1 MDRIIELKKNAEMF
15 YTEIALSDVA
25 DVYTGKQL
33 NKSDMSNDGLYAV
46 MNGGIEPSGYT
57 NNYNEE
63 ENTITI
69 SQGGASAGYVNWNSE
84 KIWIGAH
91 CYAIHPIKNK
101 INNRYLYFV
110 LKEKQEV
117 LMQSKQGAGIPGL
130 NRSIIQKLYIPLPHI
145 KVQEEIVEILDSFT
159 NLIDTLNEELSL
171 RQKQFEYYREK
182 LLTFDDTSLLKS
194 IKEIGTL
201 YRGNGLQKKDFV
213 EEGVGC
219 IHYGQIY
226 TKLGFS
232 LSNPLTYVTEETAKP
247 LTKVRKGDLV
257 IACTS
262 ENVEDVCKS
271 VVWEGEEEIVTGG
284 HACVFRHNEN
294 PRYIGY
300 FFQTYQFFM
309 QKKQHVY
316 GAKVIDIKTEKLGEI
331 LIPIPS
337 LSIQQSIV
345 EKLDAFES
353 LISSLKEE
361 IALRQKQYEYYR
373 EKLLTFD

>member
-1 MDRIIELKKNAEMF
+1 MF

-130 NRSIIQKLYIPLPHI
+130 NRSIIQKLYIPLPHTN
-145 KVQEEIVEILDSFT
+145 VQKRIVEILDSFT
-159 NLIDTLNEELSL
+159 NLIDALNEELSL

-182 LLTFDDTSLLKS
+182 LLTFDDNTNMQKICNFATIQSGKN
-194 IKEIGTL
+194 KERTDNGQFPLFGSTGLISRTNISVYEGDYILIARVGANAGFTYRVNGKFDVSDNTL
-201 YRGNGLQKKDFV
+201 
-213 EEGVGC
+213 
-219 IHYGQIY
+219 
-226 TKLGFS
+226 
-232 LSNPLTYVTEETAKP
+232 
-247 LTKVRKGDLV
+247 
-257 IACTS
+257 
-262 ENVEDVCKS
+262 
-271 VVWEGEEEIVTGG
+271 IVTIIKNNTINIDYLYHCLIEQNLNKYAKGG
-284 HACVFRHNEN
+284 GQPLV
-294 PRYIGY
+294 
-300 FFQTYQFFM
+300 TS
-309 QKKQHVY
+309 
-316 GAKVIDIKTEKLGEI
+316 GELKNI
-331 LIPIPS
+331 SIPIPP
-337 LSIQQSIV
+337 LAIQQSIV
-345 EKLDAFES
+345 EKLDAFEF

-373 EKLLTFD
+373 EKLLTFN

>member
-1 MDRIIELKKNAEMF
+1 MNRIIELKKNAEMF

-130 NRSIIQKLYIPLPHI
+130 NRSIIQKLYIPLPHTN
-145 KVQEEIVEILDSFT
+145 VQKRIVEILDSFT
-159 NLIDTLNEELSL
+159 NLIDALNEELSL

-182 LLTFDDTSLLKS
+182 LLTFDDNTNMQKICNFATIQSGKN
-194 IKEIGTL
+194 KERTDNGQFPLFGSTGLISRTNISVYEGDYILIARVGANAGFTYRVNGKFDVSDNTL
-201 YRGNGLQKKDFV
+201 
-213 EEGVGC
+213 
-219 IHYGQIY
+219 
-226 TKLGFS
+226 
-232 LSNPLTYVTEETAKP
+232 
-247 LTKVRKGDLV
+247 
-257 IACTS
+257 
-262 ENVEDVCKS
+262 
-271 VVWEGEEEIVTGG
+271 IVTIIKNNTINIDYLYHCLIEQNLNKYAKGG
-284 HACVFRHNEN
+284 GQPLV
-294 PRYIGY
+294 
-300 FFQTYQFFM
+300 TS
-309 QKKQHVY
+309 
-316 GAKVIDIKTEKLGEI
+316 GELKNI
-331 LIPIPS
+331 SIPIPP
-337 LSIQQSIV
+337 LAIQQSIV
-345 EKLDAFES
+345 EKLDAFEF

-373 EKLLTFD
+373 EKLLTFN